1 MSTCFIWPSIFLS
14 ICSWTLKQDGTEWRG
29 QEAGSLNAADGP
41 QVRGEAS
48 RVQVE
53 EDDHPVVLPAL
64 RVRMDSSK
72 LLFTGSNY
80 DNDLNTRYQSIFF
93 SFQSVI
99 KNKEMLQKKLIY
111 SFPQKFR
118 TSPMHCNGAI

>member
-1 MSTCFIWPSIFLS
+1 MEVSTCFIWPSIFLS

-29 QEAGSLNAADGP
+29 QEAGSLYAADGP
-41 QVRGEAS
+41 QLVRGEAS

-72 LLFTGSNY
+72 LLFTGSND
-80 DNDLNTRYQSIFF
+80 DNDLIILILDTKVFF
-93 SFQSVI
+93 LFSVCR
-99 KNKEMLQKKLIY
+99 KN
-111 SFPQKFR
+111 
-118 TSPMHCNGAI
+118 